1 LRIDAGLGRKAGTGR
16 DKNTG
21 ALLNGDILM
30 EKKELLISTNGP
42 IATLTLN
49 RPDQRN
55 TLTPKLL
62 AGIHLTLEKWAA
74 GDTIR
79 AVVVTGGSGSVFS
92 AGYDIGT
99 ISMDA
104 DPENRRLL
112 KKDNPF
118 DLALSSIRNFPYP
131 VIAMMNGHAFG
142 GGLNLAMACD
152 ISIGADDIKTGMPPA
167 KLGLVYPP
175 AGLQLFVEVLGM
187 ARVREIFLTRKTYS
201 GSAVKAMG
209 LVDHLVPRD
218 DLVQRT
224 YALAAEI
231 AGNAP
236 LAVRGIKKM
245 LNMLGE
251 RMSLDAA
258 FLAEAEKLVT
268 TALNSEDL
276 KEGRSAF
283 LDKRKPIFKGQ

>member
-1 LRIDAGLGRKAGTGR
+1 MDGGINR

-79 AVVVTGGSGSVFS
+79 TVVVTGGSGPVFS
-92 AGYDIGT
+92 AGYDIGA

-104 DPENRRLL
+104 DPENSRLL

-131 VIAMMNGHAFG
+131 VIAMLNGHAFG
-142 GGLNLAMACD
+142 GGLNLAIACD
-152 ISIGADDIKTGMPPA
+152 IRIGVDDIKAGMPPA
-167 KLGLVYPP
+167 RLGLVYPP
-175 AGLQLFVEVLGM
+175 AGLQQFVEVLGM
-187 ARVREIFLTRKTYS
+187 ARTREVFLTGKTYC
-201 GSAVKAMG
+201 GLAVKSMG
-209 LVDHLVPRD
+209 LVDHLVPREA
-218 DLVQRT
+218 LAHKT
-224 YALAAEI
+224 YDLAAEI

-236 LAVRGIKKM
+236 LAIKGIKKL
-245 LNMLGE
+245 LNMLGD
-251 RMSLDAA
+251 RMTLDAA
-258 FLAEAEKLVT
+258 VLGKAEKLVA

-276 KEGRSAF
+276 KEGRRAF
-283 LDKRKPIFKGQ
+283 MDKRKPAFKGY